1 MRYVDAH
8 VHLDVRSYEDIE
20 KMALSGIRTAVTCA
34 HDPYPGMT
42 AEVYSALFRRL
53 LEVETWRGE
62 KAGLTVK
69 VAVGVHPGG
78 VPDDVSD
85 VLREIEELLDHEDV
99 VAIGET
105 GLNEN
110 PGSREVRVLEAQL
123 ELAREHEVPIII
135 HTPSRNKVE
144 TTEKVLDTL
153 TSSGVDPSLVLVDHA
168 SAETVPLIGEEG
180 YAAGL
185 TLRPGELDVREAC
198 NIVEEYADEVTLI
211 ASSDLGSLAADP
223 LALPRLAL
231 ELERRNVEKS
241 VIRDVV
247 ARNAK
252 RFYGL

>member
-1 MRYVDAH
+1 MRYIDAH

-20 KMALSGIRTAVTCA
+20 KMALSGVRTVITCS
-34 HDPYPGMT
+34 HDPYPDMT

-53 LEVETWRGE
+53 LKVETWRGR

-78 VPDDVSD
+78 VPDNVSD
-85 VLREIEELLDHEDV
+85 VLREIEDLLSYDDV

-110 PGSREVRVLEAQL
+110 PDDREIRALKVQL
-123 ELAREHEVPIII
+123 ELAREYEVPIIVN
-135 HTPSRNKVE
+135 TPSKNKVGI
-144 TTEKVLDTL
+144 TERVLDIL
-153 TSSGVDPSLVLVDHA
+153 NSSGIDQSLVLVDHA
-168 SAETVPLIGEEG
+168 SAETVQLIGEEG
-180 YAAGL
+180 YAVGL
-185 TLRPGELDVREAC
+185 TLRPGELDVWEAC
-198 NIVEEYADEVTLI
+198 DIVEEYADEVTLI

-223 LALPRLAL
+223 LALPKLAL
-231 ELERRNVEKS
+231 ELERRNVEKG
-241 VIRDVV
+241 VIRDVT